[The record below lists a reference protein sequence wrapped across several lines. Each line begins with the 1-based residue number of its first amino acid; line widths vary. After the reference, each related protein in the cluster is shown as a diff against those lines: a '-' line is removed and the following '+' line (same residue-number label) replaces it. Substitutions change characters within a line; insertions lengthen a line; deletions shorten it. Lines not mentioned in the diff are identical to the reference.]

1 MGGGMEKKRKRQ
13 FKKRE
18 IGFLHNI
25 LLWLGKWDGKQK
37 RTAAVGLGMIA
48 VLVAAVF
55 WAKSLGREDAPVM
68 SEAVVAAT
76 APPVQEETRPPNP
89 TPKQEKGIYSYLQ
102 GPKSWGKRLK
112 WSGEW
117 GVSYYDGGS
126 FGGFGCGL
134 CCIANIYSSLTEYKC
149 TPVDAYKY
157 AKKHTGYSGGGA
169 IDWGYMRKSLS
180 TMGFDC
186 KVYRKPESYEKF
198 QRQIGKS
205 QAAIVLVSSGDSTC
219 YWKDTPGHYV
229 TVFLYDEKSDKVFL
243 TDSGDPKHNRHWVSL
258 KKIYASLKTA
268 SPWQFL
274 SVRGYEEKSDQWKHK
289 NAKGNWVRK

>member
-1 MGGGMEKKRKRQ
+1 MGKDRKRQ

-18 IGFLHNI
+18 IGFWHNI
-25 LLWLGKWDGKQK
+25 LLWWEKWDGKQK
-37 RTAAVGLGMIA
+37 GMAAAALGMIVVLVTA
-48 VLVAAVF
+48 VLWTITLMGKKDVPAMSETVAAVT
-55 WAKSLGREDAPVM
+55 
-68 SEAVVAAT
+68 AT
-76 APPVQEETRPPNP
+76 PIPEETSPPKP
-89 TPKQEKGIYSYLQ
+89 TPKPEKEIYSYLQ
-102 GPKSWGKRLK
+102 GPKSWGSRLK

-134 CCIANIYSSLTEYKC
+134 CCVANIYSSLTKYKC
-149 TPVDAYKY
+149 TPIDAYKY

-169 IDWGYMRKSLS
+169 IDWGYMRRSLT

-186 KVYRKPESYEKF
+186 KVYRKPKNYEKF
-198 QRQIGKS
+198 QRQIEKS
-205 QAAIVLVSSGDSTC
+205 QAAIVLVSSSNSNC

-229 TVFLYDEKSDKVFL
+229 TVFLYDKKSDKVFL
-243 TDSGDPKHNRHWVSL
+243 TDSGDPTHNRHWVSL

-274 SVRGYEEKSDQWKHK
+274 SVKGYEETSDQWKHK
-289 NAKGNWVRK
+289 SAKGNWVSK